1 MKSFREYIE
10 ELPVIK
16 GQIDA
21 SRTRKEAI
29 IDKPLNNREKGV
41 VYKPFKEER
50 KRLSDC
56 MKENREKIKKLREEN
71 GILKDRSAYIKRIG
85 KMKVEEFK
93 IMKNSLSQE
102 FEDESKYLSGL
113 IDREFESTCIV
124 NRVNDYLKDEDEQ
137 IQEELYVIARG
148 VLQSK
153 GYQVV
158 NQNVKKIITRDN
170 DEIPTIVSIDSIVV
184 IDHYNKM
191 ERDFPKDD
199 SVYQFIGKLRSFLPD
214 YDCND
219 VYYALGDYF
228 LKEIKDKED
237 MINSNMSPF
246 DIAGK
251 KFYQPSFEEYE
262 AGKQKKLKRINK

>member
-10 ELPVIK
+10 ELPIIK
-16 GQIDA
+16 NEIES
-21 SRTRKEAI
+21 SRTRQEAI
-29 IDKPLNNREKGV
+29 IDKPLNNREKGM

-50 KRLSDC
+50 KRLSAW
-56 MKENREKIKKLREEN
+56 MKENRDKIKKLREEN
-71 GILKDRSAYIKRIG
+71 GMLKDRSADIKRIG
-85 KMKVEEFK
+85 KMKVEEFQ

-102 FEDESKYLSGL
+102 FEDESNFLSGL
-113 IDREFESTCIV
+113 INREFESTSII
-124 NRVNDYLKDEDEQ
+124 NRVNDYLKDEDEE
-137 IQEELYVIARG
+137 IQEELYAVARG

-158 NQNVKKIITRDN
+158 NQNVKKIITRDD

-199 SVYQFIGKLRSFLPD
+199 SVYQFVGKLRSFLPE

-228 LKEIKDKED
+228 LNEIKDKED
-237 MINSNMSPF
+237 VINSNMDPF
-246 DIAGK
+246 DIDGK
-251 KFYQPSFEEYE
+251 KYYQPSFEELGTVESKE
-262 AGKQKKLKRINK
+262 AGNNK